1 MKVTQSPRKS
11 LVEANICDTGFI
23 FLNESYFMRYL
34 SGLYTRDHKPSF
46 ATKLQVF
53 DARQLERC
61 RPWIVDVSHSDVRDF
76 GDCNDDSLH
85 LESGTSSRVAS
96 FNVHSKEFKILDIR
110 NGHILL
116 TVNFG

>member
-1 MKVTQSPRKS
+1 MTQKLYRKP

-23 FLNESYFMRYL
+23 FLNDRYFLRYL
-34 SGLYTRDHKPSF
+34 SGLYSLNNKPSF
-46 ATKLQVF
+46 ATKCQVF
-53 DARQLERC
+53 SVQELEKS

-85 LESGTSSRVAS
+85 LEAGPSSRLAS

-110 NGHILL
+110 DGDTLL
-116 TVNFG
+116 RVNFG